1 MAAYKVRHEPGLY
14 RTAADV
20 TSLIDYITSPAKV
33 QADGLWGGA
42 VLPENAA
49 TAMNCVTDTYH
60 KKAGPRARH
69 SILSFSPND
78 PLTAHQVKEIAK
90 KCVEYYEDKYQIL
103 SAVHEDCDHLHIHFA
118 MNTISYIDGAKY
130 HGTKA
135 DYYGFLNHMNK
146 VLRPYGITAK
156 AVKE

>member
-1 MAAYKVRHEPGLY
+1 MAAYKVRHEPGMFNSV
-14 RTAADV
+14 ADV
-20 TSLIDYITSPAKV
+20 NNLINYTTSSAKV
-33 QADGLWGGA
+33 QEDGLFGGA
-42 VLPENAA
+42 VLVENAA
-49 TAMNCVTDTYH
+49 EAMNCVTDAYH

-69 SILSFSPND
+69 SILSFSPGD
-78 PLTAHQVKEIAK
+78 PLTPRQAKEIAK

-103 SAVHEDCDHLHIHFA
+103 SAVHEDCDHLHIHFV
-118 MNTISYIDGAKY
+118 MNTTSYVDGAKY